1 VTSLRTLT
9 EEQYIFL
16 KEYSDLLYTI
26 DEAFDYIVK
35 SFSDLSKTEG
45 HRLLGDIFQ
54 ALPQVAAAN
63 EQLSQL
69 FRDNQQL
76 QNTIKDISTVADQ
89 AELLLECFEDLPVR
103 QEIISQKLYPA
114 FAQWHTS
121 IQQEL
126 NPYIQS

>member
-1 VTSLRTLT
+1 MLTLT
-9 EEQYIFL
+9 EEQYLFM

-35 SFSDLSKTEG
+35 SFSDFSKTEG
-45 HRLLGDIFQ
+45 ERLLGDIFQ
-54 ALPQVAAAN
+54 AFPQVASAH

-69 FRDNQQL
+69 VPDNQPML
-76 QNTIKDISTVADQ
+76 KAIADISTVADQ
-89 AELLLECFEDLPVR
+89 AELLIQNFDDLLVR
-103 QEIISQKLYPA
+103 QEIISKNLYPA
-114 FAQWHTS
+114 FAEWHKN

>member
-1 VTSLRTLT
+1 MLTLT
-9 EEQYIFL
+9 EEQYLFL

-35 SFSDLSKTEG
+35 SFSDFSKTEG
-45 HRLLGDIFQ
+45 EQLLGDIFQ
-54 ALPQVAAAN
+54 AFPQVASVH

-69 FRDNQQL
+69 VQDNQPML
-76 QNTIKDISTVADQ
+76 KAIADISTVADQ
-89 AELLLECFEDLPVR
+89 AELLIQNFDDLPVR
-103 QEIISQKLYPA
+103 QEIVSKKLYPA
-114 FAQWHTS
+114 FTQWHKN

>member
-1 VTSLRTLT
+1 MLTLT
-9 EEQYIFL
+9 EEQYLFL

-35 SFSDLSKTEG
+35 SFSDFSKTEG
-45 HRLLGDIFQ
+45 ERLLDDIFQ
-54 ALPQVAAAN
+54 AFPQVAAAH

-69 FRDNQQL
+69 VQDNQPML
-76 QNTIKDISTVADQ
+76 KAIADISTVADQ
-89 AELLLECFEDLPVR
+89 AELLIQNFEDLPVR
-103 QEIISQKLYPA
+103 QEIISKKLYPA
-114 FAQWHTS
+114 FAEWHKN

>member
-1 VTSLRTLT
+1 MLTLT
-9 EEQYIFL
+9 EEQYLFM

-35 SFSDLSKTEG
+35 SFSDFSKTEG
-45 HRLLGDIFQ
+45 ERLLGDIFQ
-54 ALPQVAAAN
+54 AFPQVASAH

-69 FRDNQQL
+69 VQDNQPIL
-76 QNTIKDISTVADQ
+76 KAIADISTVADQ
-89 AELLLECFEDLPVR
+89 AEMLIQNFDDLPIR
-103 QEIISQKLYPA
+103 QEIISKKLYPA
-114 FAQWHTS
+114 FSEWHKS

>member
-1 VTSLRTLT
+1 MLTLT
-9 EEQYIFL
+9 EEQYLFM

-35 SFSDLSKTEG
+35 SFSDFSKTEG
-45 HRLLGDIFQ
+45 VRLLGDIFQ
-54 ALPQVAAAN
+54 AFPQVASAH

-69 FRDNQQL
+69 VQDNGPML
-76 QNTIKDISTVADQ
+76 KAIADISAVADQ
-89 AELLLECFEDLPVR
+89 AELLIQNFDDLPVR
-103 QEIISQKLYPA
+103 QEIISNKLYPA
-114 FAQWHTS
+114 FTEWHKN

>member
-1 VTSLRTLT
+1 MTLT
-9 EEQYIFL
+9 EDQYLFL

-35 SFSDLSKTEG
+35 SFSDFSKTEG
-45 HRLLGDIFQ
+45 ERLLGDIFQ
-54 ALPQVAAAN
+54 AFPKVASAH

-69 FRDNQQL
+69 VRDNQPML
-76 QNTIKDISTVADQ
+76 KAIADISTVADQ
-89 AELLLECFEDLPVR
+89 AELLIQNFDDLPVR
-103 QEIISQKLYPA
+103 QEIISKKLYPA
-114 FAQWHTS
+114 FTQWHNN

>member
-1 VTSLRTLT
+1 MLTLT
-9 EEQYIFL
+9 EDQYLFM

-35 SFSDLSKTEG
+35 SFSDFSKTEG
-45 HRLLGDIFQ
+45 ERLLGDIFQ
-54 ALPQVAAAN
+54 AFPQVASAH

-69 FRDNQQL
+69 VPDNQPML
-76 QNTIKDISTVADQ
+76 KAFADISTVADQ
-89 AELLLECFEDLPVR
+89 AELLIQNFDDLSVR
-103 QEIISQKLYPA
+103 QEIISKKLYPA
-114 FAQWHTS
+114 YAQWHKT

>member
-1 VTSLRTLT
+1 MLTLT
-9 EEQYIFL
+9 EEQYLFL

-35 SFSDLSKTEG
+35 SFSDFSKTEG
-45 HRLLGDIFQ
+45 ERLLGDIFQ
-54 ALPQVAAAN
+54 AFPRVASAH

-69 FRDNQQL
+69 VQDNQPML
-76 QNTIKDISTVADQ
+76 KAIADISTVADQ
-89 AELLLECFEDLPVR
+89 AELLIQNFDDLPVR
-103 QEIISQKLYPA
+103 QEIISKKLYPA
-114 FAQWHTS
+114 FTQWHNN

>member
-1 VTSLRTLT
+1 M
-9 EEQYIFL
+9 

-35 SFSDLSKTEG
+35 SFSDFSKTEG
-45 HRLLGDIFQ
+45 ERLLGDIFQ
-54 ALPQVAAAN
+54 AFPQVASAH

-69 FRDNQQL
+69 FQDNQPML
-76 QNTIKDISTVADQ
+76 KAIADISTVADQ
-89 AELLLECFEDLPVR
+89 AELLIQNFDDLPVR
-103 QEIISQKLYPA
+103 QEIISKKLYPA
-114 FAQWHTS
+114 FAEWHNS

>member
-1 VTSLRTLT
+1 MTLT
-9 EEQYIFL
+9 EEQYLFM

-35 SFSDLSKTEG
+35 SFSDFSKTEG
-45 HRLLGDIFQ
+45 ERLLGDIFQ
-54 ALPQVAAAN
+54 AFPQVASAH

-69 FRDNQQL
+69 VQDNEPML
-76 QNTIKDISTVADQ
+76 NAIADIITVADQ
-89 AELLLECFEDLPVR
+89 AELLIQNFDDLPIR
-103 QEIISQKLYPA
+103 QEIISKKLYPA
-114 FAQWHTS
+114 FAEWHKN

>member
-1 VTSLRTLT
+1 MLTFT
-9 EEQYIFL
+9 EEQYLFL

-35 SFSDLSKTEG
+35 SFSDFSKTEG
-45 HRLLGDIFQ
+45 ERLLGDIFQ
-54 ALPQVAAAN
+54 AFPQVASAH

-69 FRDNQQL
+69 VQDNQPML
-76 QNTIKDISTVADQ
+76 KALADISTVADQ
-89 AELLLECFEDLPVR
+89 AELLIQNFDDLPVR
-103 QEIISQKLYPA
+103 QEIISKKLYPA
-114 FAQWHTS
+114 FTQWHNN

>member
-1 VTSLRTLT
+1 MLTLT

-45 HRLLGDIFQ
+45 NRLLGDIFQ

-69 FRDNQQL
+69 FHDNQQL
-76 QNTIKDISTVADQ
+76 QDAMKDISIVADQ
-89 AELLLECFEDLPVR
+89 AELLLECFEDIPVR
-103 QEIISQKLYPA
+103 QDIISQKLYPA
-114 FAQWHTS
+114 FSEWHKS

-126 NPYIQS
+126 TPYLQS

>member
-1 VTSLRTLT
+1 MLTLT
-9 EEQYIFL
+9 EEQYLFM

-35 SFSDLSKTEG
+35 SFSDFSKTEG
-45 HRLLGDIFQ
+45 ERLLGDIFQ
-54 ALPQVAAAN
+54 AFPQVASAH

-69 FRDNQQL
+69 VQDNQSML
-76 QNTIKDISTVADQ
+76 KAIADISTVADQ
-89 AELLLECFEDLPVR
+89 AELLIQNFDDLPIR
-103 QEIISQKLYPA
+103 QEIISKKLYPA
-114 FAQWHTS
+114 FTEWHNN

>member
-1 VTSLRTLT
+1 M
-9 EEQYIFL
+9 

-35 SFSDLSKTEG
+35 SFSDFSKTEG
-45 HRLLGDIFQ
+45 ERLLGDIFQ
-54 ALPQVAAAN
+54 AFPQVASAH

-69 FRDNQQL
+69 VQDNQPML
-76 QNTIKDISTVADQ
+76 KAIADISTVADQ
-89 AELLLECFEDLPVR
+89 AELLIQKFDALPIR
-103 QEIISQKLYPA
+103 QEIISKKLYPA
-114 FAQWHTS
+114 FAEWHKN

>member
-1 VTSLRTLT
+1 MLTLT
-9 EEQYIFL
+9 EEQYLFL

-45 HRLLGDIFQ
+45 ERLLGDIFQ
-54 ALPQVAAAN
+54 AFPQVASAH

-69 FRDNQQL
+69 VQDNQPML
-76 QNTIKDISTVADQ
+76 KAIADISTVADQ
-89 AELLLECFEDLPVR
+89 AELLIQNFDDLPVR
-103 QEIISQKLYPA
+103 QEIISKKLYPA
-114 FAQWHTS
+114 FVEWHKN

>member
-1 VTSLRTLT
+1 MLTLT
-9 EEQYIFL
+9 EEQYLFL

-35 SFSDLSKTEG
+35 SFSDFSKTEG
-45 HRLLGDIFQ
+45 ERLLGDIFQ
-54 ALPQVAAAN
+54 AFPQVAAAH

-69 FRDNQQL
+69 VQDNQPML
-76 QNTIKDISTVADQ
+76 KAIDDISTVADQ
-89 AELLLECFEDLPVR
+89 AELLIQNFEDLPVR
-103 QEIISQKLYPA
+103 QEIISKKLYPA
-114 FAQWHTS
+114 FAEWHKN

>member
-1 VTSLRTLT
+1 MLTLT
-9 EEQYIFL
+9 EEQYLFM

-35 SFSDLSKTEG
+35 SFSDFSKTEG
-45 HRLLGDIFQ
+45 ERLLGDIFQ
-54 ALPQVAAAN
+54 AFPQVASAH

-69 FRDNQQL
+69 VQDNQPML
-76 QNTIKDISTVADQ
+76 KAIADISTVADQ
-89 AELLLECFEDLPVR
+89 AELLIQKFDALPIR
-103 QEIISQKLYPA
+103 QEIISKKLYPA
-114 FAQWHTS
+114 FAEWHKN